1 MLCRHRMLL
10 CGAAWAVMK
19 IDLLQVYICQVYNNF
34 IIFLLWHVTFFFG
47 LLVCARGDFNNSFD

>member
-1 MLCRHRMLL
+1 
-10 CGAAWAVMK
+10 MK

-34 IIFLLWHVTFFFG
+34 TIFLLWYVTFFFG